1 MEPVVAIQK
10 MTVAE
15 FRELEFDDNDQSWY
29 ELINGEVVQKSSPNP
44 HHQEI
49 SFELSFVLGSHV
61 KQNKLGKIYCAPI
74 DVFLDG
80 YNSIQPDLL
89 FIPTD
94 RLAMVTRDGI
104 EGIPSLVVEIV
115 SPSSGYRDRVTKKAV
130 YEQHGVQEYWLV
142 DPLEELIEIF
152 SLENGQYT
160 LLSAASPNEGQL
172 TSNVLPGLPVKVDE
186 VLR

>member
-1 MEPVVAIQK
+1 MESVVAIQK

-15 FRELEFDDNDQSWY
+15 FRALEFDDNDQSWY
-29 ELINGEVVQKSSPNP
+29 ELINGEIVQKGSPNP
-44 HHQEI
+44 RHQEI
-49 SFELSFVLGSHV
+49 SFELSEALGSHV
-61 KQNKLGKIYCAPI
+61 KQNKLGKVYYAPI

-80 YNSIQPDLL
+80 HNSVQPDLL
-89 FIPTD
+89 FILTD
-94 RLAMVTRDGI
+94 RLAMVTQDGI

-152 SLENGQYT
+152 ALKNGQYT
-160 LLSAASPNEGQL
+160 LLSAVSPNEGQL
-172 TSNVLPGLPVKVDE
+172 RSNVLPGLVLNVPE

>member
-1 MEPVVAIQK
+1 MEPVVAIQR

-15 FRELEFDDNDQSWY
+15 FREVEFDDNDQSWY
-29 ELINGEVVQKSSPNP
+29 ELINGEIMRKSSPNP
-44 HHQEI
+44 RHQEI
-49 SFELSFVLGSHV
+49 SFNLSRFIGNHV
-61 KQNKLGKIYCAPI
+61 IQKQMGKVYYAPI

-94 RLAMVTRDGI
+94 RLAMVTSNGI

-115 SPSSGYRDRVTKKAV
+115 SPSSGYRDRVEKKKL
-130 YEQHGVQEYWLV
+130 YQTHGVQEYWLV

-152 SLENGQYT
+152 TLENGQYT

-172 TSNVLPGLPVKVDE
+172 TSNMLPGLLVSVAD
-186 VLR
+186 VLQ